1 MLARLDAVPRNGKLN
16 GRSEAA
22 KPKFNRRKLDSLLG
36 FQLRLAYIAISR
48 HFAVAVSQVN
58 LTQKQT
64 GALWLIGSN
73 AGVSQIELAKELGID
88 RASMMVII
96 DRLEERRL
104 IARERT
110 PRDGRLKA
118 LFLTTKGAKD
128 TVPVQDSHRPSRAL
142 ACGAFQQGPVART
155 DAVAPTH
162 SRLTAPLRGDA
173 SSE

>member
-16 GRSEAA
+16 GGSEAA

-36 FQLRLAYIAISR
+36 FQLRLAYITISR
-48 HFAVAVSQVN
+48 HFAVALSQVN

-118 LFLTTKGAKD
+118 LFLTTKGRKTLSQCKTAIAR
-128 TVPVQDSHRPSRAL
+128 HERWL
-142 ACGAFQQGPVART
+142 AERFSKGQ
-155 DAVAPTH
+155 
-162 SRLTAPLRGDA
+162 LRELMQSLRRIRD
-173 SSE
+173 